1 MLIKVMAWLLACTAA
16 FFALAGAAPFSGGAL
31 FPVCS
36 LPVAACIAWRG
47 PRVAPLLVLGCS
59 GIGFW
64 IAVIPREEIFSGWLL
79 PAWLCVWTAVL
90 LVGVLRRRSAVRQG

>member
-1 MLIKVMAWLLACTAA
+1 MLIKVMAWLLVCMAA
-16 FFALAGAAPFSGGAL
+16 FFALVGAAPFSGGAL

-47 PRVAPLLVLGCS
+47 PRVAPLLVLGWS

-79 PAWLCVWTAVL
+79 PAWLSGWTAVL
-90 LVGVLRRRSAVRQG
+90 LVGVLRRWSAGRQR